1 MYPEKSEFLLN
12 NKNLRI
18 TLYLSL
24 VIGHLLFG
32 ILYPE
37 SIAVASLGFA
47 FFAGLVII
55 QLRPNVHSQ
64 SLKVDKTV
72 HLDK

>member
-1 MYPEKSEFLLN
+1 MYQEKSDFLLN

-37 SIAVASLGFA
+37 SIAVAALGFA
-47 FFAGLVII
+47 FFTGLVII
-55 QLRPNVHSQ
+55 QLRPNVQ
-64 SLKVDKTV
+64 SEPLKVDKTV